1 MKEEKK
7 IEKRLMI
14 IFKSVA
20 LEIIRPILLFLILFL
35 PLFFVLAT
43 TELSL
48 KFVYELPPDIGIVY
62 ISLFLFAIGAFIHY
76 FFGKYGTAYK
86 LSFMI
91 LVRDLEKLL
100 YNHQEI
106 NEAIPEI
113 EQALISN
120 LIGDIIVIIS
130 LLEILI
136 SSPSV
141 LSKIVVSIIVALLS
155 FYIITNKKY
164 ENFISLVKKIWR

>member
-14 IFKSVA
+14 AFKSVA
-20 LEIIRPILLFLILFL
+20 LQIIRPILLFLVLFL

-48 KFVYELPPDIGIVY
+48 KFVCELPPDIGIVY
-62 ISLFLFAIGAFIHY
+62 ISLFLFAIGTFIHY
-76 FFGKYGTAYK
+76 FFGKYGSAYK

-91 LVRDLEKLL
+91 VVKDLEELL
-100 YNHQEI
+100 DNHQEI
-106 NEAIPEI
+106 HEALIEI

-120 LIGDIIVIIS
+120 LIGDILVIIS
-130 LLEILI
+130 LLEIVI
-136 SSPSV
+136 SSPLV
-141 LSKIVVSIIVALLS
+141 LSKTVAGIVVALLS
-155 FYIITNKKY
+155 FYVITNKKY